1 MYKKIKAARTT
12 LKVNESY
19 QAVSLEQKIERMMNN
34 GEPIGDG
41 AAIQYT
47 ERKDGVHPL
56 MDVRTD
62 RMELAVEARDK
73 LAKSQL
79 ARRDQAIGERTFD
92 TMTDEQKTEFH
103 TKYPENKYS
112 QKTKGQGT

>member
-1 MYKKIKAARTT
+1 MFRKNKPAKTTIKR
-12 LKVNESY
+12 NESY
-19 QAVSLEQKIERMMNN
+19 PATTLELKLERMLNN

-56 MDVRTD
+56 MDIRTD

-73 LAKSQL
+73 IAASHLAK
-79 ARRDQAIGERTFD
+79 RDQAIGERSYD
-92 TMTDEQKTEFH
+92 TMTPDQQKAFH
-103 TKYPENKYS
+103 EKFPGNKFN
-112 QKTKGQGT
+112 KNNQGT

>member
-1 MYKKIKAARTT
+1 MYTKIQAQRT
-12 LKVNESY
+12 
-19 QAVSLEQKIERMMNN
+19 SLEVNQSYTGVTIERKIEKMMQN

-56 MDVRTD
+56 MDIRTD

-73 LAKSQL
+73 LAKTKL
-79 ARRDQAIGERTFD
+79 ATRDQAIGERTFD
-92 TMTDEQKTEFH
+92 TMTDDQKKSFH
-103 TKYPENKYS
+103 EKFPQNKFNKP
-112 QKTKGQGT
+112 QQNQGT